1 MVTQIALGVLL
12 GAVLIVIAVNV
23 WNLALAIVEWVV
35 GSTQDNPDGWL
46 AVLIVLAVL
55 GLWLLAGS
63 R

>member
-23 WNLALAIVEWVV
+23 WNLGVSIVEWLV
-35 GSTQDNPDGWL
+35 GSIQDNPDGWL
-46 AVLIVLAVL
+46 AILIVLVVL